1 MQIVDIDFC
10 VPEDVKS
17 LVAIDAAC
25 FDIPWEEHI
34 IVSDLNEPGS
44 SVYLKAIV
52 KGTIAGYGVLG
63 MEGDSA
69 HLMNLAVL
77 PEYRQH
83 GIALQ
88 LMAGFDEISREWN
101 SRKMCLE
108 VRSSN
113 LIARNFYASLGF
125 VYSSRVKGYYANGE
139 DALVLVARIPLK
151 L

>member
-17 LVAIDAAC
+17 LVAIEAAC
-25 FDIPWEEHI
+25 FDIPWEEHL

-44 SVYLKAIV
+44 SVYLKATV
-52 KGTIAGYGVLG
+52 NGTIAGYGVLG
-63 MEGDSA
+63 RARDTS
-69 HLMNLAVL
+69 HLMNIAVL
-77 PEYRQH
+77 PQYRQH

-88 LMAGFDEISREWN
+88 LMAGFDEISREWCC
-101 SRKMCLE
+101 KTMCLE

-113 LIARNFYASLGF
+113 AIARNFYASLGF
-125 VYSSRVKGYYANGE
+125 VYSSRVKGYYADGE
-139 DALVLVARIPLK
+139 DALILVARIPLR

>member
-17 LVAIDAAC
+17 LVAIESAC

-44 SVYLKAIV
+44 SVYLKATV
-52 KGTIAGYGVLG
+52 KGAIAGYGVLG
-63 MEGDSA
+63 LEDDWS

-77 PEYRQH
+77 PGYRQH

-88 LMAGFDEISREWN
+88 LMAGFDEISREWKC
-101 SRKMCLE
+101 RRMCLE

-113 LIARNFYASLGF
+113 TVARNFYASLGF
-125 VYSSRVKGYYANGE
+125 VYSSRVKGYYAGGE